1 MVYPKVYFFLIF
13 AFLRIFRYT
22 ENTLIVG
29 GIRKM
34 TINDDTNSQK
44 ISVQRRN
51 LISLP
56 KQIRERLHI
65 EEGDILD
72 VRVEGNKI
80 IMEPYKLVPA
90 SQAFFWT
97 KKTQTD
103 MSEAQQDVVSNR
115 VREFSNVEEFLKGL
129 DHDS

>member
-1 MVYPKVYFFLIF
+1 MP
-13 AFLRIFRYT
+13 
-22 ENTLIVG
+22 
-29 GIRKM
+29 
-34 TINDDTNSQK
+34 INDNTNSQK

-56 KQIRERLHI
+56 KQIREKLHI

-103 MSEAQQDVVSNR
+103 ISEAQQDVVSNR
-115 VREFSNVEEFLKGL
+115 MREFSNVEEFLKGS

>member
-1 MVYPKVYFFLIF
+1 MSIH
-13 AFLRIFRYT
+13 
-22 ENTLIVG
+22 
-29 GIRKM
+29 
-34 TINDDTNSQK
+34 DDTNSQK

-56 KQIRERLHI
+56 KQIREKLHI

-80 IMEPYKLVPA
+80 IMEPYKLVPT
-90 SQAFFWT
+90 SQAYFWT

-103 MSEAQQDVVSNR
+103 MSEAEQDVVSDR